1 MPTPPEVTG
10 LLLAGGG
17 SRRFGRDK
25 ALATLDGV
33 PFVARVHAA
42 LAVHTTS
49 VLLST
54 GPTPRA
60 YPVDARVVLDP
71 VPNGGPLAG
80 LAAGLA
86 ACETPWLVSAA
97 VDLPFLTAEVLRPL
111 LGAVPEVVDV
121 AVAVDEDG
129 RRQPTVALWRVATV
143 GPVVSERLAAR
154 RLALH
159 GLIGRLEA
167 REVPIRGLHNVNQP
181 GEL

>member
-1 MPTPPEVTG
+1 MPTPREVTG
-10 LLLAGGG
+10 LILAGGA

-33 PFVARVHAA
+33 PFVVRVHAA
-42 LAVHTTS
+42 LAGHAAS

-60 YPVDARVVLDP
+60 YSVDARVVLDS
-71 VPNGGPLAG
+71 VPDGGPLAG

-86 ACETPWLVSAA
+86 TCTTPWLVSAA
-97 VDLPFLTAEVLRPL
+97 VDLPFLSADALRPL
-111 LGAVPEVVDV
+111 LDPVPEAVDV
-121 AVAVDEDG
+121 AVALDADG

-143 GPVVSERLAAR
+143 GTVVAERLAER

-159 GLIGRLEA
+159 GLLDRLTV
-167 REVPIRGLHNVNQP
+167 REVPVRGLRNVNQP
-181 GEL
+181 DDL